1 MSLCAAVEVLRQ
13 RIFDAFANLLGKR
26 RSDLDVLARNP
37 NLHESHVYGNSAR
50 FGSRILRPRTLPK
63 KSGGP

>member
-1 MSLCAAVEVLRQ
+1 
-13 RIFDAFANLLGKR
+13 
-26 RSDLDVLARNP
+26 VLARNP